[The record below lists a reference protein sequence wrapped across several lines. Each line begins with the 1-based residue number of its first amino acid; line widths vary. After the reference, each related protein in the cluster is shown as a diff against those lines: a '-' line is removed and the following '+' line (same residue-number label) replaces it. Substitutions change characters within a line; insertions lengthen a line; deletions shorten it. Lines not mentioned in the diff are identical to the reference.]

1 MPAQYDFPEALDFLA
16 TAIDDFNYPFVV
28 YDFQLAQ
35 EVKFNNMLGVEKFI
49 GEQLHSTDIER
60 VKDGLSN
67 VLFWGYYRSPGRR
80 RDRVAKFRGSVDSER
95 LRHTVDVFAALR
107 GAAIGE
113 LKRLKL
119 AEFGYLSFLSKL
131 RTFLDPVA
139 FCVIDLKLRK
149 IPAIAHRFKVYDPKK
164 PTSIPA
170 TEANQ
175 ESYAWW
181 VSLCRKASQ
190 HVEIPGGGA
199 RPVDVERGFFQLVE
213 RDKIDL
219 ADFLIRELDL
229 DI

>member
-1 MPAQYDFPEALDFLA
+1 MPALYDFAEALKLLA

-113 LKRLKL
+113 LKRLKWQNS
-119 AEFGYLSFLSKL
+119 GISHSFPS
-131 RTFLDPVA
+131 
-139 FCVIDLKLRK
+139 CV
-149 IPAIAHRFKVYDPKK
+149 HF
-164 PTSIPA
+164 SIRWR
-170 TEANQ
+170 
-175 ESYAWW
+175 S
-181 VSLCRKASQ
+181 V
-190 HVEIPGGGA
+190 
-199 RPVDVERGFFQLVE
+199 
-213 RDKIDL
+213 
-219 ADFLIRELDL
+219 
-229 DI
+229 